1 MAKKKTGKIK
11 PVLDEATTE
20 ALQKR
25 DAERRKMPKFRRQ
38 EWHRYQRL
46 GTAWRRPRGLH
57 SKMRKGLRYRTP
69 VATVGYRTPVKARG
83 LHPSGFEEVLVYNV
97 KDVETLDPKAQ
108 AARIGHS
115 VGVRKRVAI
124 IAKAEEMKLRV
135 LNRGGE

>member
-1 MAKKKTGKIK
+1 MAKKRSGKIK
-11 PVLDEATTE
+11 PELDDTTRE
-20 ALQKR
+20 ALEKR
-25 DAERRKMPKFRRQ
+25 DAERRRMPKFRRQ

-46 GTAWRRPRGLH
+46 GTSWRKPRGKH

-69 VATVGYRTPVKARG
+69 VATVGFRTPVKARG

-97 KDVETLDPKAQ
+97 KDVEALDPKVQ

-115 VGVRKRVAI
+115 VGVRKRVEI
-124 IAKAEEMKLRV
+124 IAVAEKMKIRV